1 MGRKIRRVVTGH
13 DENGTAI
20 IARDGMAENIR
31 IRAANG
37 LTSTL
42 LWAEDATPSDN
53 SGNVDKADREIGVAP
68 PDGGSVFRI
77 VEFTPDDTSV
87 SNAEMK
93 KELGLDPDS
102 GGPVRHPGMHKT
114 RSVDYGIVIS
124 GEIDMLV
131 DEDEV
136 HLKAGDVI
144 VQRGTNHA
152 WANRGTETV
161 PDRLC
166 AYRCAGALR
175 ATPPSASA
183 SRPVSRPSRNTAP

>member
-1 MGRKIRRVVTGH
+1 MAEQIRRVVTGH
-13 DENGTAI
+13 DADGTAI
-20 IARDGMAENIR
+20 IARDAMAENIR
-31 IRAANG
+31 VRAANG

-42 LWAEDATPSDN
+42 LWTEDATPSDN
-53 SGNVDKADREIGVAP
+53 SGDADNADRAIGVAP

-87 SNAEMK
+87 SNADMK

-114 RSVDYGIVIS
+114 RSVDYGIVMS
-124 GEIDMLV
+124 GQIDMLV

-136 HLKAGDVI
+136 HLKAGDVV

-152 WANRGTETV
+152 WANRGTEPCRIAFV
-161 PDRLC
+161 LIDARE
-166 AYRCAGALR
+166 
-175 ATPPSASA
+175 
-183 SRPVSRPSRNTAP
+183 V

>member
-1 MGRKIRRVVTGH
+1 MGTEIRRIVTGH
-13 DENGTAI
+13 DENGTAVI
-20 IARDGMAENIR
+20 VRDAIAENVR
-31 IRAANG
+31 VRAANG

-42 LWAEDATPSDN
+42 LWAEDATPGDN
-53 SGNVDKADREIGVAP
+53 SGDIDKADREIGVAP
-68 PDGGSVFRI
+68 PDSGSVFRI

-93 KELGLDPDS
+93 KELGLDPASD
-102 GGPVRHPGMHKT
+102 GPVRHPGMHKT

-136 HLKAGDVI
+136 HLTAGDVV

-152 WANRGTETV
+152 WANRGTQPCRIAFVLIDAKE
-161 PDRLC
+161 L
-166 AYRCAGALR
+166 
-175 ATPPSASA
+175 
-183 SRPVSRPSRNTAP
+183 

>member
-1 MGRKIRRVVTGH
+1 MAQQIRRIVTGH
-13 DENGTAI
+13 DATGKAI
-20 IARDGMAENIR
+20 IALDGPAENVR
-31 IRAANG
+31 VRAANG

-42 LWAEDATPSDN
+42 LWAEDETPTDN
-53 SGNVDKADREIGVAP
+53 SGDIDKADREIGVAP

-77 VEFTPDDTSV
+77 VEFVPDDDSV
-87 SNAEMK
+87 SNEDMK
-93 KELGLDPDS
+93 RELGLDPDS

-114 RSVDYGIVIS
+114 RSVDYAIVLS

-152 WANRGTETV
+152 WANRGTEPCRIAFV
-161 PDRLC
+161 LIDAKEL
-166 AYRCAGALR
+166 
-175 ATPPSASA
+175 
-183 SRPVSRPSRNTAP
+183 

>member
-1 MGRKIRRVVTGH
+1 MGTSIRRIVTGH

-20 IARDGMAENIR
+20 IARDGIAENVR
-31 IRAANG
+31 VRAANG

-42 LWAEDATPSDN
+42 LWSEDATPSDN
-53 SGNVDKADREIGVAP
+53 SGDMDKATREIGVAP

-77 VEFTPDDTSV
+77 VEFTPDVDSV
-87 SNAEMK
+87 SNEDMK
-93 KELGLDPDS
+93 KELGLAPDS
-102 GGPVRHPGMHKT
+102 GGPVRHPGMHRT

-136 HLKAGDVI
+136 HLTVGDVI

-152 WANRGTETV
+152 WANRGT
-161 PDRLC
+161 
-166 AYRCAGALR
+166 
-175 ATPPSASA
+175 
-183 SRPVSRPSRNTAP
+183 APCRIAFVLIDAREL

>member
-1 MGRKIRRVVTGH
+1 MAQQIRRIVTGH
-13 DENGTAI
+13 DATGKAI
-20 IARDGMAENIR
+20 IALDGPAENVR
-31 IRAANG
+31 VRAANG

-42 LWAEDATPSDN
+42 LWAEDETPTDN
-53 SGNVDKADREIGVAP
+53 SGDIDKADRDIGVAP

-77 VEFTPDDTSV
+77 VEFVPDDDSV
-87 SNAEMK
+87 SNEDMK
-93 KELGLDPDS
+93 RELGLDPDS

-114 RSVDYGIVIS
+114 RSVDYAIVLS

-152 WANRGTETV
+152 WANRGTEPCRIAFV
-161 PDRLC
+161 LIDAKEL
-166 AYRCAGALR
+166 
-175 ATPPSASA
+175 
-183 SRPVSRPSRNTAP
+183 

>member
-1 MGRKIRRVVTGH
+1 MAQQIRRIVTGH
-13 DENGTAI
+13 DATGKAI
-20 IARDGMAENIR
+20 ISLDGPAENVR
-31 IRAANG
+31 VRAANG

-42 LWAEDATPSDN
+42 LWAEDETPSDN
-53 SGNVDKADREIGVAP
+53 SGDIDKADREIGVAP

-77 VEFTPDDTSV
+77 VEFVPDDDSV
-87 SNAEMK
+87 SNEDMK
-93 KELGLDPDS
+93 RELGLDPDS

-114 RSVDYGIVIS
+114 RSVDYAIVLS

-152 WANRGTETV
+152 WANRGTEPCRIAFV
-161 PDRLC
+161 LIDAKEL
-166 AYRCAGALR
+166 
-175 ATPPSASA
+175 
-183 SRPVSRPSRNTAP
+183 

>member
-1 MGRKIRRVVTGH
+1 MGTSIRRVVTGH
-13 DENGTAI
+13 DASGTAV
-20 IARDGMAENIR
+20 IARDGIAENVR
-31 IRAANG
+31 VRAANG

-42 LWAEDATPSDN
+42 LWVEDTTPGDN
-53 SGNVDKADREIGVAP
+53 CGDLDKADREIGVAP

-77 VEFTPDDTSV
+77 VEFVPDDTSV
-87 SNAEMK
+87 SNEAMK

-136 HLKAGDVI
+136 HLKAGDVV

-152 WANRGTETV
+152 WANRGTEPCRIAFV
-161 PDRLC
+161 LIDAREL
-166 AYRCAGALR
+166 
-175 ATPPSASA
+175 
-183 SRPVSRPSRNTAP
+183 

>member
-1 MGRKIRRVVTGH
+1 MAQQIRRIVTGH
-13 DENGTAI
+13 DATGKAI
-20 IARDGMAENIR
+20 IALDGPAENVR
-31 IRAANG
+31 VRAANG

-42 LWAEDATPSDN
+42 LWAEDETPSDN
-53 SGNVDKADREIGVAP
+53 SGDIDKADREIGVAP

-77 VEFTPDDTSV
+77 VEFVPDDDSV
-87 SNAEMK
+87 SNEDMK
-93 KELGLDPDS
+93 RELGLDPDS

-114 RSVDYGIVIS
+114 RSIDYAIVLS

-152 WANRGTETV
+152 WANRGTEPCRIAFV
-161 PDRLC
+161 LIDAKEL
-166 AYRCAGALR
+166 
-175 ATPPSASA
+175 
-183 SRPVSRPSRNTAP
+183 